1 MNTIEIAIPSSNKYL
16 FKQRIKI
23 NDSKSEIKILVGI
36 GMLNSNDELSI
47 NMPFDFLMII
57 VSLMTL
63 SELLEKKNKQL
74 YITIWFGD
82 KNAEILLKEKE
93 KFTEENKKIWDS
105 TKEKYKETIS
115 KIFANSGFDV
125 NKIDYFYG
133 SDLYNEEDY
142 RAYCENLSKTT
153 KFEDNITSYSIEQL
167 YVMHYFKNKLGY
179 DLRLSWAE
187 KYKQNKNYN
196 DRDEE
201 GIDKQYEE
209 SFNEKPMTSVYF
221 KHGLKISDSEGGLG
235 IAVPYSFFP
244 SEIGKRIPFD
254 SNVTLEQIEDFFES
268 LNEKSRRK
276 FEDLYT
282 SGKENG
288 ESSAEYIFHKI
299 ISLLK

>member
-1 MNTIEIAIPSSNKYL
+1 MGKTRLSIPNTDKYL
-16 FKQRIKI
+16 FKQTIEI
-23 NDSKSEIKILVGI
+23 SDSKREINILVGI

-47 NMPFDFLMII
+47 NIPFDFMMII
-57 VSLMTL
+57 KSLKTL

-74 YITIWFGD
+74 YIKIWFGD
-82 KNAEILLKEKE
+82 KNAEILLKEKG

-115 KIFANSGFDV
+115 KIFVNSGFDV
-125 NKIDYFYG
+125 KKIDYFYG

-153 KFEDNITSYSIEQL
+153 IFEDNITSYSIEQL

-179 DLRLSWAE
+179 DLRLSWAK
-187 KYKQNKNYN
+187 KYKPNKNYN

-209 SFNEKPMTSVYF
+209 SFNEKPITSVYF
-221 KHGLKISDSEGGLG
+221 KHGLKISDCEGGLG

-244 SEIGKRIPFD
+244 SEIGQRIPFD
-254 SNVTLEQIEDFFES
+254 SNVSLEQIEDFFES
-268 LNEKSRRK
+268 LNEKSRKK

-299 ISLLK
+299 KALLK

>member
-47 NMPFDFLMII
+47 NIPFDFTMII
-57 VSLMTL
+57 ESLKTL